1 MRNLQLQYIVF
12 FVLSS
17 LFCASTA
24 LGETSISTST
34 GEESGELIQS
44 LIPEDLSPDEIGD
57 FVAPLDESQVRS
69 LLIDNLRADAL
80 SNQATPAP
88 PVHIMQLIKEVGHPD
103 SRLGGGIKKLADS
116 SSTYFSSI
124 GNIIDKISDGQGY
137 TGFFKI
143 LLFLVLLVVAARLIE
158 LFCLRKWYKKEFPPS
173 EINDTDDWKSRF
185 KPPFYYLLVHLIGLV
200 IYAVAGHVLANFVF
214 AHSSNSFV
222 ALTRFFDLTVNISF
236 LLIVF
241 KFLMYGPPR
250 GLDLIDAR
258 IDKSML
264 EKSFISFLFIY
275 FVVFHGFVST
285 MSEFGLSREHF
296 ILSAAATFG
305 LLINP
310 LLIGVVWLAR
320 NDIDRVLF
328 GSTEQL
334 DTNDKPYRFAA
345 RAKIWPTV
353 VTVALLIVFGLWQI
367 ISIIQGK
374 PEHLEGLY
382 QAWWIIIL
390 FPLVDL
396 VVSSLLNKLTQLP
409 MFQNAS
415 FQSRKPRFI
424 FVIRNIVRLVL
435 ITTLFLNIVGALNI
449 PFISQLENGNIDFVG
464 IMVDIGLVVLAGFIV
479 WEIVLLWI
487 EHKLPD
493 APEEGEV
500 GGEEGGGAAASRTE
514 TLLPLLRTT
523 LLIVLFI
530 AVVLSV
536 LSTLGV
542 QIAPLLAGAGVVG
555 IAVGFGSQKLVQ
567 DILSGVFFLV
577 DDAFRKGEYVV
588 LAGMG
593 GTVEKLSVR
602 SMQLRHHRGAVQTI
616 PYGEIQTVKNHSR
629 DWTTMK
635 LELRLAYDVD
645 LEQVRKIIKKVGKEL
660 SAHEIHGPH
669 ILSPLKSQGVM
680 RVEESA
686 LIVRMKFT
694 VVPGE
699 QWVIRR
705 VAYTMV
711 RDALAAAGIE
721 FARRE
726 VKVRMPEA
734 LENLQIKDLEK
745 KLFPDRASSR
755 DSDDNSTSLGPDSD
769 DNGSPQAAMAA
780 AAAISAVVAQQIADE
795 EAGDEPIDDR

>member
-1 MRNLQLQYIVF
+1 MRIIQLQYIAF
-12 FVLSS
+12 FVFSS
-17 LFCASTA
+17 LCCASVA
-24 LGETSISTST
+24 LGQSLLATST
-34 GEESGELIQS
+34 GDESGVVQTV
-44 LIPEDLSPDEIGD
+44 IPEDLSLDEIGD
-57 FVAPLDESQVRS
+57 FVAPLDETQVRS
-69 LLIDNLRADAL
+69 LLIENLRSDAL
-80 SNQATPAP
+80 SSQTAP
-88 PVHIMQLIKEVGHPD
+88 EPPEPLLQLLKGVGNPD
-103 SRLGGGIKKLADS
+103 SRLGNGIKKLIDS
-116 SSTYFSSI
+116 FDTYFSDI

-137 TGFFKI
+137 VGFFKI
-143 LLFLVLLVVAARLIE
+143 LLFLALLVLAARLIE
-158 LFCLRKWYKKEFPPS
+158 LFCLRKWYKKEFS
-173 EINDTDDWKSRF
+173 DAGTDETDDWKSRF
-185 KPPFYYLLVHLIGLV
+185 KPPFYYLVVHLVGLV
-200 IYAVAGHVLANFVF
+200 IYTVAGHVLANFVF
-214 AHSSNSFV
+214 DQSSNSFA
-222 ALTRFFDLTVNISF
+222 ALTRFFDLTATISF
-236 LLIVF
+236 LMIVF
-241 KFLMYGPPR
+241 KFLMHAPPR

-258 IDKSML
+258 ISKSML
-264 EKSFISFLFIY
+264 EKSFISFLVIY
-275 FVVFHGFVST
+275 FVVFHGFVAT
-285 MSEFGLSREHF
+285 MGEFGLSREHF

-310 LLIGVVWLAR
+310 LLIGAVWLAR

-328 GSTEQL
+328 GSTEQQEQQV
-334 DTNDKPYRFAA
+334 THDKPYRFAA

-353 VTVALLIVFGLWQI
+353 VTVALLVVFGLWQI
-367 ISIIQGK
+367 ISIINGK
-374 PEHLEGLY
+374 PEHLQGLY

-396 VVSSLLNKLTQLP
+396 VVSSLLDKLTQLP
-409 MFQNAS
+409 MFQNSS
-415 FQSRKPRFI
+415 FQSRKTRFI

-449 PFISQLENGNIDFVG
+449 PFISQLDNGDINFVD
-464 IMVDIGLVVLAGFIV
+464 IMVDIGLVVLVGFIV

-493 APEEGEV
+493 EPEEGEI

-523 LLIVLFI
+523 LLVVLFV

-542 QIAPLLAGAGVVG
+542 QIGPLLAGAGVVG

-645 LEQVRKIIKKVGKEL
+645 LEQVRKIIKRVGKEL
-660 SAHEIHGPH
+660 SAHEVHGPH

-711 RDALAAAGIE
+711 RDALAEAGIE

-745 KLFPDRASSR
+745 KLGPEA
-755 DSDDNSTSLGPDSD
+755 TGGPDSND
-769 DNGSPQAAMAA
+769 DGLDSPNSNDDASPQAAMAA
-780 AAAISAVVAQQIADE
+780 AAAISAVVAQQLAD
-795 EAGDEPIDDR
+795 EAGDEPVDDR

>member
-1 MRNLQLQYIVF
+1 MRNRQLQYIVF
-12 FVLSS
+12 FLFSS
-17 LFCASTA
+17 LLCASVA
-24 LGETSISTST
+24 QSQMSLSTSS
-34 GEESGELIQS
+34 GEESGELIQT
-44 LIPEDLSPDEIGD
+44 LIPEDLSPEEIGD

-69 LLIDNLRADAL
+69 MLIDNLRADAM
-80 SNQATPAP
+80 SSQETPEPPAP
-88 PVHIMQLIKEVGHPD
+88 LLQILKESGNPD
-103 SRLGGGIKKLADS
+103 SQLGSGIKALADS
-116 SSTYFSSI
+116 TGTYFSSI
-124 GNIIDKISDGQGY
+124 GNIINKISDGQGY
-137 TGFFKI
+137 AGFFKI
-143 LLFLVLLVVAARLIE
+143 LVFLALLVIAARLIE
-158 LFCLRKWYKKEFPPS
+158 LFCLRKWYNKAFPQA
-173 EINDTDDWKSRF
+173 ELNETDNWKSRF
-185 KPPFYYLLVHLIGLV
+185 KPPFYYLLVHLVGLV
-200 IYAVAGHVLANFVF
+200 IYTVAGHVLANFVF
-214 AHSSNSFV
+214 DHSSNSFA
-222 ALTRFFDLTVNISF
+222 ALVRFFDLTVTISF

-241 KFLMYGPPR
+241 KFLMYAPPK

-258 IDKSML
+258 ISKSML
-264 EKSFISFLFIY
+264 EKSFLSFLVIY
-275 FVVFHGFVST
+275 FVVFHGFVAT
-285 MSEFGLSREHF
+285 MGEFGLSREHF
-296 ILSAAATFG
+296 ILSAAVTFG

-310 LLIGVVWLAR
+310 LLIGAVWLAR

-328 GSTEQL
+328 GSTEHL
-334 DTNDKPYRFAA
+334 DTNDEPYRFAS

-353 VTVALLIVFGLWQI
+353 VTVSLLLVFALWQI
-367 ISIIQGK
+367 IAIIQGK
-374 PEHLEGLY
+374 QEHLAGLY

-396 VVSSLLNKLTQLP
+396 VVSSLLTKLTQLP

-415 FQSRKPRFI
+415 FQSRKSRFI

-449 PFISQLENGNIDFVG
+449 PFLSQLENGDIDFVK
-464 IMVDIGLVVLAGFIV
+464 IMIDIGLVVLAGFIV

-660 SAHEIHGPH
+660 SAHEVHGPH

-711 RDALAAAGIE
+711 RDALSEAGIE

-745 KLFPDRASSR
+745 KLGPDKAGSA
-755 DSDDNSTSLGPDSD
+755 DSDDDVSDGADSSD
-769 DNGSPQAAMAA
+769 GASPQAAMAA
-780 AAAISAVVAQQIADE
+780 AAAISAVVAQQLADE
-795 EAGDEPIDDR
+795 EGDEPIDDR

>member
-1 MRNLQLQYIVF
+1 MHLFQYIVI
-12 FVLSS
+12 FVISS
-17 LFCASTA
+17 LFSASAA
-24 LGETSISTST
+24 LGNTLLSTSD
-34 GEESGELIQS
+34 GGVSEAIQIA
-44 LIPEDLSPDEIGD
+44 IPDDLSPNEIGD
-57 FVAPLDESQVRS
+57 FVAPLDETQVRN
-69 LLIDNLRADAL
+69 LLIENLRIDAE
-80 SNQATPAP
+80 SNQQITPEPAMSILQ
-88 PVHIMQLIKEVGHPD
+88 VLKGLGNVD
-103 SRLGGGIKKLADS
+103 SPLGGGIKTLVDS
-116 SSTYFSSI
+116 TGTYFSSI
-124 GNIIDKISDGQGY
+124 GEIVNKISDGQGY
-137 TGFFKI
+137 AGFFKI
-143 LLFLVLLVVAARLIE
+143 VVFLAILIVAARLIE
-158 LFCLRKWYKKEFPPS
+158 WFCLRKWYKKEFPAVDDDGQL
-173 EINDTDDWKSRF
+173 EDWKSRY
-185 KPPFYYLLVHLIGLV
+185 KHPFYYLLVHLIGLV
-200 IYAVAGHVLANFVF
+200 IFAIAGHLIANFMF
-214 AHSSNSFV
+214 AQSSNSFV
-222 ALTRFFDLTVNISF
+222 ALTRFFDLAVTFSF

-241 KFLMYGPPR
+241 KFLMHAPPR
-250 GLDLIDAR
+250 GLDLIDSR

-264 EKSFISFLFIY
+264 EKSFICFLVIY
-275 FVVFHGFVST
+275 YVVFHGLVVT
-285 MSEFGLSREHF
+285 MGEFGLSREHSM
-296 ILSAAATFG
+296 LSAAATFG
-305 LLINP
+305 LLVNP
-310 LLIGVVWLAR
+310 VIIGAVWLAR

-328 GSTEQL
+328 GSTGQL
-334 DTNDKPYRFAA
+334 DTHDKPYKFAA
-345 RAKIWPTV
+345 RARIWPTV
-353 VTVALLIVFGLWQI
+353 VTVALLVVFGLWQV

-374 PEHLEGLY
+374 PEHLAGLY

-390 FPLVDL
+390 FPLIDL

-415 FQSRKPRFI
+415 FQNRKSRFI

-449 PFISQLENGNIDFVG
+449 PFLSQLENGNIDFVA
-464 IMVDIGLVVLAGFIV
+464 IMLDIGGVVLAGFIV

-493 APEEGEV
+493 ESEDGEVEMEEGA
-500 GGEEGGGAAASRTE
+500 GAAASRTE

-635 LELRLAYDVD
+635 LELRLPYDVD

-660 SAHEIHGPH
+660 SAHEVHGPH

-711 RDALAAAGIE
+711 RDALTAAGIE

-734 LENLQIKDLEK
+734 LENLQIKDLQK
-745 KLFPDRASSR
+745 K
-755 DSDDNSTSLGPDSD
+755 LGPDADGFSD
-769 DNGSPQAAMAA
+769 TDTDTDLDLDKDEGSSATAAMAA
-780 AAAISAVVAQQIADE
+780 AAAITAVVAQEMAD
-795 EAGDEPIDDR
+795 GDTTDPVDDR

>member
-1 MRNLQLQYIVF
+1 MRPIQYIVL
-12 FVLSS
+12 FVFSS
-17 LFCASTA
+17 LFSASTA
-24 LGETSISTST
+24 LGNTLLSSSSDGDVSEA
-34 GEESGELIQS
+34 IQIA
-44 LIPEDLSPDEIGD
+44 IPEDLSPEEIGD
-57 FVAPLDESQVRS
+57 FVAPLDETQVRS
-69 LLIDNLRADAL
+69 LLIENLRSDAL
-80 SNQATPAP
+80 SNQQSAPEP
-88 PVHIMQLIKEVGHPD
+88 PVPMLQLLKGLGNANSPLGAGIKE
-103 SRLGGGIKKLADS
+103 LADS
-116 SSTYFSSI
+116 TDTYFSSVGTI
-124 GNIIDKISDGQGY
+124 VDKLSDGQGY
-137 TGFFKI
+137 AGFLKI
-143 LLFLVLLVVAARLIE
+143 LVFLVLLIAAARLIE
-158 LFCLRKWYKKEFPPS
+158 LLCMRKWYKKEFPVL
-173 EINDTDDWKSRF
+173 EAGQLDDWKSRF
-185 KPPFYYLLVHLIGLV
+185 KPPLYYLLVHAIGLV
-200 IYAVAGHVLANFVF
+200 IFTVAGHVIANFIF
-214 AHSSNSFV
+214 THSSNSFA
-222 ALTRFFDLTVNISF
+222 ALTRFFDLAVKFSF
-236 LLIVF
+236 LLMIF
-241 KFLMYGPPR
+241 KFLMHAAPR
-250 GLDLIDAR
+250 GLDLIDSR

-264 EKSFISFLFIY
+264 EKSFIAFLVIY
-275 FVVFHGFVST
+275 YVLFHGLVVT
-285 MSEFGLSREHF
+285 MGQFGLSREHF
-296 ILSAAATFG
+296 ILSAATTFG
-305 LLINP
+305 LLVNP
-310 LLIGVVWLAR
+310 LIIGAVWLAR

-328 GSTEQL
+328 GTAGQL
-334 DTNDKPYRFAA
+334 DTQDKPYRFAA

-353 VTVALLIVFGLWQI
+353 VTVALLIVFALWQI
-367 ISIIQGK
+367 IMIVKGK
-374 PEHLEGLY
+374 PEHLVGLE

-396 VVSSLLNKLTQLP
+396 VVSSLLTKLTQLP
-409 MFQNAS
+409 VFQNAS
-415 FQSRKPRFI
+415 FQKRKSRFI

-449 PFISQLENGNIDFVG
+449 PFFGQLENGNIDFVG
-464 IMVDIGLVVLAGFIV
+464 IMIDIGLVVLAGFII

-493 APEEGEV
+493 EPEDGELDTEEGS
-500 GGEEGGGAAASRTE
+500 GAAASRTE

-523 LLIVLFI
+523 LLIILFI

-536 LSTLGV
+536 LSMLGV

-660 SAHEIHGPH
+660 SAHEVHGPH

-711 RDALAAAGIE
+711 RDALSAAGIE

-745 KLFPDRASSR
+745 KL
-755 DSDDNSTSLGPDSD
+755 GPDGAEAGNEDFNEDSND
-769 DNGSPQAAMAA
+769 SSSAASAVAA
-780 AAAISAVVAQQIADE
+780 AAAAAVSAVVAQELQDGE
-795 EAGDEPIDDR
+795 QTDPIDDR